1 MKYMLC
7 TLLPT
12 LLLLT
17 ACAGDRFTV
26 TMTDNDHPA
35 APVQVTVELPANPR
49 DGLTFVIDDVPYYVA
64 SSPTVSDPVF
74 VLDTPEDDGM
84 TSVTLQLGNV
94 MYSDDICL
102 VDLCRLH
109 MLPEEGVELVYENML
124 DAWQPLLDWLGNN

>member
-1 MKYMLC
+1 MKYMLL

-49 DGLTFVIDDVPYYVA
+49 DGLTFV
-64 SSPTVSDPVF
+64 
-74 VLDTPEDDGM
+74 
-84 TSVTLQLGNV
+84 TLQLGNV

-109 MLPEEGVELVYENML
+109 MLPEEGVERVYENML

>member
-26 TMTDNDHPA
+26 TMTDSYHPEESI
-35 APVQVTVELPANPR
+35 QVTVELPANPR

-64 SSPTVSDPVF
+64 SSPTVNDPVF
-74 VLDTPEDDGM
+74 VLDTTEDDGM

-102 VDLCRLH
+102 ADLCRLH
-109 MLPEEGVELVYENML
+109 MLPEEGVERVYENTL
-124 DAWQPLLDWLGNN
+124 DAWQPLTDWMGTN